1 MKALNFFSGDSF
13 TAFGSLS
20 HYLQFLHSVR
30 PIESIFRVNSSQ
42 FFTVMTMNKEM
53 VRMFHFINLTSD
65 GYIYVNVSLWLQNQI
80 YMLVKQQRQGE
91 IRVKLKV
98 ATL

>member
-1 MKALNFFSGDSF
+1 
-13 TAFGSLS
+13 
-20 HYLQFLHSVR
+20 
-30 PIESIFRVNSSQ
+30 
-42 FFTVMTMNKEM
+42 MNKEM

-91 IRVKLKV
+91 I
-98 ATL
+98 